1 MKKYDL
7 LVIGAGPG
15 GYAAAAH
22 AAKQGLKTLLIEKQH
37 LGGACLNNGCIPV
50 KTLLGAAHFLQ
61 QIKKANLFNIKVEK
75 AELDFNALLDRK
87 NRLIKRLQKGIEIF
101 LRDSGVETLFGAA
114 KLLPGKVVA
123 VSPPSRGVA
132 SASGSERTDLETSA
146 EYTADNIILAT
157 GSLPGAI
164 PNLQPD
170 GQWLLDN
177 IQLLQNKTIPSALAV
192 IGAGVIGLEF
202 ADLYSR
208 LGSKVTLIDVLP
220 ELLPQEDR
228 AAVDLL
234 QKSLERAGC
243 RFLLNRKIEK
253 AENKTLY
260 LNDGQTIAAEICLL
274 AAGRRAN
281 TDYIL
286 DPAVQKTAKGFVS
299 VDENLQTSLSGV
311 YAIGDLNNLALYAHA
326 ATYQGLAVVD
336 NLRQKSPR
344 VINQTIMPRVI
355 FTSPQIASIG
365 RYTSQCQQT
374 PLSLLGRAQTEN
386 QTEGFLKLYT
396 DEKDVIV
403 GCVIVS
409 ENADA
414 LIGEAV
420 ALINTRTKY
429 TDLKNFIHPHPSWAE
444 WFGL

>member
-15 GYAAAAH
+15 GYAAAAR

-50 KTLLGAAHFLQ
+50 KTLLSAAHFLQ

-101 LRDSGVETLFGAA
+101 LQDSGVETLFGTA
-114 KLLPGKVVA
+114 KLLPGKI
-123 VSPPSRGVA
+123 VSV
-132 SASGSERTDLETSA
+132 ETETPA

-157 GSLPGAI
+157 GSLPGTI
-164 PNLQPD
+164 PDLQPD

-177 IQLLQNKTIPSALAV
+177 IQLLQNKIIPSALV
-192 IGAGVIGLEF
+192 IIGAGVIGLEF

-208 LGSKVTLIDVLP
+208 LGNKVTLIDVLP
-220 ELLPQEDR
+220 ELLPQGDR
-228 AAVDLL
+228 AAVDLM

-243 RFLLNRKIEK
+243 RFLLNRKIERI
-253 AENKTLY
+253 ENKALY
-260 LNDGQTIAAEICLL
+260 LNDGQIVTADICLL
-274 AAGRRAN
+274 AAGRRAD

-286 DPAVQKTAKGFVS
+286 DPAVQKNTKGFVN
-299 VDENLQTSLSGV
+299 VDENLQTSLAGV

-336 NLRQKSPR
+336 NLRQKNPCA
-344 VINQTIMPRVI
+344 IDQTLMPRVI
-355 FTSPQIASIG
+355 FTSPQIASVG
-365 RYTSQCQQT
+365 QYTDKYHQT

-386 QTEGFLKLYT
+386 KTEGFLKLYT

-409 ENADA
+409 ENA
-414 LIGEAV
+414 
-420 ALINTRTKY
+420 
-429 TDLKNFIHPHPSWAE
+429 
-444 WFGL
+444 